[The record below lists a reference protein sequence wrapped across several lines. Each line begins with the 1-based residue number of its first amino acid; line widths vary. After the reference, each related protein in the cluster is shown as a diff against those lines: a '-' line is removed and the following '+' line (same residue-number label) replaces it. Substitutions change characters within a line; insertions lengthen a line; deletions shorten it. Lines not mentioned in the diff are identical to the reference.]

1 MHEVRVTVNPDGTTK
16 TDFSGFTG
24 PTCLDE
30 AAKLRQL
37 LANRFGIQVE
47 ETNFVAK
54 PELQQAQEQQQ
65 RQREGQQQ

>member
-1 MHEVRVTVNPDGTTK
+1 MREVRVTVNADGTTK
-16 TDFSGFTG
+16 TDFSGFVG

-37 LANRFGIQVE
+37 LASRFGIQVQ
-47 ETNFVAK
+47 ETSFVAK
-54 PELQQAQEQQQ
+54 PELQQAEEQQ